1 MVLGKKSSPSKNEN
15 YFYMA
20 ILRAFFKL
28 RVLAIFII
36 QSQNASVKQI
46 KHCSLV
52 FSTAQAAWSAASS
65 RKAPSKL
72 QIMPLVSASPSGIG
86 SFLCRALRPPQFTK
100 QHSCSQI
107 LTGTGLT
114 EFYRSKASHYSIK
127 LRVKTI
133 QLCYIKRFCDAYS
146 GAGRGGLCGL
156 RYSNIGIN
164 KIDSMLRTP
173 NCPFVLFVG
182 TKKLV
187 KRKEFEQFIS
197 EKLVI

>member
-1 MVLGKKSSPSKNEN
+1 MLWLDISDNIDINPLDFIENRRGIMVLGKKSSPSKNEN

-146 GAGRGGLCGL
+146 GAGRGAFAGFAIATSASTRSTVC
-156 RYSNIGIN
+156 
-164 KIDSMLRTP
+164 
-173 NCPFVLFVG
+173 
-182 TKKLV
+182 
-187 KRKEFEQFIS
+187 
-197 EKLVI
+197 

>member
-1 MVLGKKSSPSKNEN
+1 MLWLDISDNIDINPLDFIENRRGIMVLGKKSSPSKNEN

-72 QIMPLVSASPSGIG
+72 QIMPLVSASPSVHRQFSLSSIEAA
-86 SFLCRALRPPQFTK
+86 SIHKAAQLLANSHRNRP
-100 QHSCSQI
+100 HRI
-107 LTGTGLT
+107 L
-114 EFYRSKASHYSIK
+114 
-127 LRVKTI
+127 
-133 QLCYIKRFCDAYS
+133 
-146 GAGRGGLCGL
+146 
-156 RYSNIGIN
+156 
-164 KIDSMLRTP
+164 
-173 NCPFVLFVG
+173 
-182 TKKLV
+182 
-187 KRKEFEQFIS
+187 
-197 EKLVI
+197 